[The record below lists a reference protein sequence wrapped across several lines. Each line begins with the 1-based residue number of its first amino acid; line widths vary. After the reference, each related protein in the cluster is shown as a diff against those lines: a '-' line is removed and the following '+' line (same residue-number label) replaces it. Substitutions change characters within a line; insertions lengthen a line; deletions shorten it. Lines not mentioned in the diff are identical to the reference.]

1 MPPMN
6 TNLLDTTLELA
17 RTTRLPAT
25 RICDAI
31 GVTTRWYSK
40 LLTGEIKD
48 PSVRR
53 IQRLHDYLRA
63 HTEGEEKGAAA

>member
-1 MPPMN
+1 MN

-17 RTTRLPAT
+17 RASNLPVT
-25 RICDAI
+25 RICKAT
-31 GVTTRWYSK
+31 GVTPRWYYMFVR
-40 LLTGEIKD
+40 GEIKD

-53 IQRLHDYLRA
+53 VQRLHDYLRA

>member
-1 MPPMN
+1 MN

-17 RTTRLPAT
+17 KASDLPVP
-25 RICDAI
+25 RICEAT
-31 GVTTRWYSK
+31 GVSLRWYYK
-40 LLTGEIKD
+40 LLSGELKD